1 MSIQWLEYLSH
12 TENIEI
18 KHALNHGEDQLWLA
32 ILPQKSAMNLPA
44 VFYHG
49 CVKCHAQFGLNPVT
63 RETYGVLYGQFTSK
77 VNDLKD
83 GHEVEVMGVRIG
95 SSVKKDDSSIQ
106 TFLQGYRKPER
117 MDPRQALFGGRTNA
131 MKLYHKVSDGEKVR

>member
-1 MSIQWLEYLSH
+1 M
-12 TENIEI
+12 ENIEI
-18 KHALNHGEDQLWLA
+18 KHALNYGEDQLWLA

-83 GHEVEVMGVRIG
+83 GHGHEVELMGECEWLKR
-95 SSVKKDDSSIQ
+95 KKDDSSIQ

-131 MKLYHKVSDGEKVR
+131 MSSRLSIRILIPLISILAV